1 MTTRSLFPR
10 SDWSFHVWPVM
21 RPVSLLLMGLL
32 TMPALSAAETVDV
45 VVWGATPA
53 GITAAVGAARE
64 GVRVALVEPADF
76 VGGVMSGGL
85 SFSDSNQTDRRV
97 MRGLFEEVHLRIERH
112 YQQLGV
118 SLPYRVAE
126 KDHTPWTYEPHVA
139 EMIFNELLEEAG
151 VRVFL
156 EQELE
161 TVERRDGGI
170 AAVVTPGQRFEAQ
183 VFIDASYEG
192 DLMAH
197 AGVSWTIGREGRQQ
211 YGERYAGQQTP
222 KPPVL
227 GVNPRDEQGNLLP
240 LMTAEAV
247 GDETAGDDRVMVYS
261 FRLCLTK
268 DPDNSVPLTQPPN
281 YDPAT
286 YELVRRF
293 VTAHP
298 PQRLLVDLYPL
309 PGGKFD
315 GNNSIGGQI
324 SIGLVGGSNQWCAAS
339 YAERRQLQRAHRD
352 YTQGLL
358 WFMATDPAMP
368 AALREEMRSY
378 GYARDEFERHGHF
391 SPALYVREGRRMLG
405 RYVLTERDI
414 LHEVSKDDS
423 IGVGS
428 FPIDSHDVQRV
439 VDASGDGFL
448 NEGTIFPVRLEGR
461 RHGQPHQLPYRAITP
476 HEHECR
482 NLLVPV
488 ALSSSHVAFSSVR
501 VEPTWMVLGH
511 SAGVAAALASQ
522 RNETVQ
528 ALPYP
533 LLRERLLAQG
543 QALDPLPLPE
553 LPPPVVGIEP
563 ATLPGIVLDDQTAE
577 REGAWQHS
585 MNFKPYVG
593 IGYRHDEDSAKGQ
606 MQLVFR
612 PEIPE
617 PGRYRIGLAYS
628 PHPTRAANVPV
639 TISVGDQ
646 QTVFHVDQR
655 LPLDAGSPF
664 RVIGE
669 IDLPAGQP
677 TTITLSNAG
686 TSGFVICDAVQL
698 LKVAAEGD

>member
-1 MTTRSLFPR
+1 
-10 SDWSFHVWPVM
+10 M
-21 RPVSLLLMGLL
+21 RVARLASALLIGLL
-32 TMPALSAAETVDV
+32 TSPWIRAAETADV

-64 GVRVALVEPADF
+64 GARVALVEPADF

-97 MRGLFEEVHLRIERH
+97 MLGLFEEIHLRIERH
-112 YQQLGV
+112 YHELGV
-118 SLPYRVAE
+118 VLPYRVAE

-139 EMIFNELLEEAG
+139 EKVFNELLEEAG
-151 VRVFL
+151 VNVFL
-156 EQELE
+156 EEELE
-161 TVERRDGGI
+161 SVDLRDGRI
-170 AAVVTPGQRFEAQ
+170 VAVITPGQRFEAN

-192 DLMAH
+192 DLMARS
-197 AGVSWTIGREGRQQ
+197 GVNWTIGREGRQQ
-211 YGERYAGQQTP
+211 YGERYAGRQTP
-222 KPPVL
+222 KPPGI
-227 GVNPRDEQGNLLP
+227 GVDPRDEQGHLLP
-240 LMTAEAV
+240 LLTAEHA
-247 GDETAGDDRVMVYS
+247 GEETAGDDRVMVYS

-268 DPDNSVPLTQPPN
+268 DPANRIPLTQPPN
-281 YDPAT
+281 YDPAK

-298 PQRLLVDLYPL
+298 PRRLLFDPYPL
-309 PGGKFD
+309 PGNKFD

-324 SIGLVGGSNQWCAAS
+324 SIGLVGGSNRWCEAS
-339 YAERRQLQRAHRD
+339 SAERKEIWEEHRD

-358 WFMATDPAMP
+358 WFMASDPAMP
-368 AALREEMRSY
+368 EALREEMQSY
-378 GYARDEFERHGHF
+378 GYARDEFPRHGHF
-391 SPALYVREGRRMLG
+391 SPALYVREGRRMIG

-414 LHEVSKDDS
+414 LHQVSKPDS

-439 VDASGDGFL
+439 VTADGDGFL
-448 NEGTIFPVRLEGR
+448 NEGTIFPVRTDGR

-476 HEHECR
+476 LEQECR

-488 ALSSSHVAFSSVR
+488 TLSSSHVAFSSVR

-522 RNETVQ
+522 RNEAVQ
-528 ALPYP
+528 TLPYE

-543 QALDPLPLPE
+543 QALDPLPLSE
-553 LPPPVVGIEP
+553 LPPPVVGIDA
-563 ATLPGIVLDDQTAE
+563 ATLPGIVLDDQAAQ
-577 REGAWQHS
+577 RDGPWQHS
-585 MNFKPYVG
+585 TNFKPYVG
-593 IGYRHDEDSAKGQ
+593 VGYRHDDDSSKGQ
-606 MQLVFR
+606 MRLVFR

-617 PGRYRIGLAYS
+617 AGRYRIGLAYS

-639 TISVGDQ
+639 VISVEEQ
-646 QTVFHVDQR
+646 QTVLHVDQR

-664 RVIGE
+664 RIIGE
-669 IDLPAGQP
+669 LDLPAGDQ
-677 TTITLSNAG
+677 TTITLSNQG

-698 LKVAAEGD
+698 LKVAACGD